1 MQPNGKRTNDSTTAP
16 TGNERP
22 TNRVTVADAG
32 RLLGLSAEAVRMRI
46 KRGTLASEKV
56 DGTVYVL
63 LDSDQSEP
71 DEDQASD
78 QTGNR
83 TPDLTAEQTE
93 LAKIL
98 HEQCPTYE
106 SSWTRSVKRIGR
118 TGGSSPGW
126 CNGYPNWRRQ
136 RLMRLQTGLRAARRS
151 DRAVVGPQG
160 EDAGQETAKSSP
172 WWKR

>member
-16 TGNERP
+16 PGNERP

-46 KRGTLASEKV
+46 KRATLASEKV

-98 HEQCPTYE
+98 HEQVSYLRE
-106 SSWTRSVKRIGR
+106 QLDQEREANRENRRIIAGLVQRGGPR
-118 TGGSSPGW
+118 TGPG
-126 CNGYPNWRRQ
+126 NV
-136 RLMRLQTGLRAARRS
+136 S
-151 DRAVVGPQG
+151 
-160 EDAGQETAKSSP
+160 
-172 WWKR
+172 